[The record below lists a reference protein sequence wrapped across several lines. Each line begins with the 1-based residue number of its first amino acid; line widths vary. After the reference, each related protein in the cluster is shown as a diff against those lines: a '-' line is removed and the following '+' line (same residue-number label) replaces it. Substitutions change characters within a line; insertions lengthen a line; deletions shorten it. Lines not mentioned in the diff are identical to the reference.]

1 MSNMVVTRLILA
13 ETGTYNDMALRPFQS
28 NVNGE
33 VVRQMQE
40 ATRGGTMLQPSNLAG
55 LAGSVVRPSSEAQG
69 VVSIEQGWSAPRFRF
84 MMEVRHTPF
93 AGGETVQYL
102 TGYTDHVGVSH
113 GGHLDPNMRLYF
125 NNSIMTRVVTEY
137 TPAGHINR
145 QTVSDASHIITGNY
159 APDFNTMHRTAH
171 TMRPE
176 DVFGT
181 MNTFRLRDV
190 IDDPNDLFDTRT
202 TFAQGTMKK
211 SRRSNGAAP
220 TYLSRLMSTWGN
232 TLAGAD
238 TNASEGE
245 IYARAAGDVREGL
258 ISQDTFLNVLQMNT
272 SLQEGSSITYN
283 ELNMISPGLDDRT
296 QVIMSTGAVRTTT
309 LQNHHV
315 GQTEHW
321 GGTTN
326 ETIVATI
333 MAHSVPAIMMDL
345 MLTKVA
351 FMVTNQTLNGQYDVS
366 ILGMASF
373 AEGIDLTPYGNA
385 FQSRLINEVMVD
397 LTQNNMIGVQIQGQV
412 DVLGESRFSISF
424 NGGPFIEYAVP
435 SFADALM
442 APIITNNADNLRIL
456 ASDVEALADNL
467 QGGSLAP
474 QQTGYHHSAHSAENF
489 DYANHGSV

>member
-40 ATRGGTMLQPSNLAG
+40 ATRGGTLLQPSNLAG
-55 LAGSVVRPSSEAQG
+55 LAGSVVRPASEAQG
-69 VVSIEQGWSAPRFRF
+69 VVSIEQGWGQPRFRF

-93 AGGETVQYL
+93 AGGEFVQYL

-137 TPAGHINR
+137 GPTGHYTR
-145 QTVSDASHIITGNY
+145 QTVSDASHIITGDY
-159 APDFNTMHRTAH
+159 SPDFNSMHRTAH

-211 SRRSNGAAP
+211 SRRSNGSAP
-220 TYLSRLMSTWGN
+220 TYLSRLMNTWSN
-232 TLAGAD
+232 TMAGAD

-245 IYARAAGDVREGL
+245 IYAKAAGDVREGL
-258 ISQDTFLNVLQMNT
+258 VSQDTFLNVLQMNT
-272 SLQEGSSITYN
+272 SLQEGSSITYA
-283 ELNMISPGLDDRT
+283 ELNHISPGLDDRT
-296 QVIMSTGAVRTTT
+296 QVAMSTGAVRTSH
-309 LQNHHV
+309 LENHRA

-333 MAHSVPAIMMDL
+333 LAHSIPAIMMDL
-345 MLTKVA
+345 MLTNVV
-351 FMVTNQTLNGQYDVS
+351 FFVTNQTLHGQYHMELVHTE
-366 ILGMASF
+366 GF
-373 AEGIDLTPYGNA
+373 ANVDLTPYGNA
-385 FQSRLINEVMVD
+385 FMRRLETEVLTD
-397 LTQNNMIGVQIQGQV
+397 LTHNNQIGLQIQGHV
-412 DVLGESRFSISF
+412 DVLGESRFTISY
-424 NGGPFIEYAVP
+424 NSGPPIEYAVP

-456 ASDVEALADNL
+456 ASDVEALTDNL

-474 QQTGYHHSAHSAENF
+474 QQTGYHHPAHSAENY
-489 DYANHGSV
+489 DHANYGSV